1 MRIKNQKK
9 ILLGRWDGV
18 AWQTPKTNWVS
29 TDYFNT
35 EDYNRII
42 GNIAELRKIAIQAY
56 PTFSIASMGGEKTY
70 SDYIY
75 ADEINTIESNLT
87 TICNNTY
94 PFAIGDQKT
103 YYPNQ
108 PATNYAE
115 FNRIESA
122 CLTIYQNLQGQ
133 LSGKRRLSFI
143 LGGDTLLL

>member
-1 MRIKNQKK
+1 MRIKDQKK
-9 ILLGRWDGV
+9 ILLGRWGGV
-18 AWQTPKTNWVS
+18 AWQTPKTNWAS
-29 TDYFNT
+29 TDYFNI

-42 GNIAELRKIAIQAY
+42 GNIAELREIAIQVY
-56 PTFSIASMGGEKTY
+56 PVFSIASMGDEKAY

-75 ADEINTIESNLT
+75 ADEINTIESNLA

-94 PFAIGDQKT
+94 PFAIGEQKT

-108 PATNYAE
+108 PATDYAE
-115 FNRIESA
+115 FNRIESG

-133 LSGKRRLSFI
+133 LSGKRRLSFV

>member
-1 MRIKNQKK
+1 M
-9 ILLGRWDGV
+9 

-29 TDYFNT
+29 TDYFNI

-42 GNIAELRKIAIQAY
+42 GNIAELREIAIQAY
-56 PTFSIASMGGEKTY
+56 PVFSIASMGGEKTY

-94 PFAIGDQKT
+94 PFAIGEQKT
-103 YYPNQ
+103 YYPYQ
-108 PATNYAE
+108 PATDYAE

-133 LSGKRRLSFI
+133 LSGKRRLSFV